1 MQFDNRKRMCLNL
14 SLQAVGVDTSVLLIM
29 IKQNKFEEADIC
41 SKCETLAVVFSRVG
55 IFASSTSPSEGPAEK
70 CLIFV
75 HILGKSNVF
84 FTCKKKN
91 LLKRLRERKH
101 HLKLPQMKGISQCL
115 LQCVE
120 SSTLIV
126 TAEQG
131 GTAHTGCSFDSPG
144 QITWAPTLYILSP
157 PPTPICRGTDKK
169 WREMEE
175 EEEKAGGPLSFPLN
189 CVSLSRSAPPWPE
202 GFHQKGK
209 QEWKFAMRGKWGSLW
224 GEM

>member
-29 IKQNKFEEADIC
+29 IKQNKFEEG
-41 SKCETLAVVFSRVG
+41 G

-144 QITWAPTLYILSP
+144 QIT
-157 PPTPICRGTDKK
+157 
-169 WREMEE
+169 
-175 EEEKAGGPLSFPLN
+175 
-189 CVSLSRSAPPWPE
+189 
-202 GFHQKGK
+202 
-209 QEWKFAMRGKWGSLW
+209 
-224 GEM
+224 